1 MMTRRSLAIG
11 GLALFLAHARSSAQE
26 PGRSFLIY
34 FRWNSTVLQPNM
46 QRRILEAA
54 RAAQYHRAARI
65 EVTGYTDTSMSDDES
80 MDISMRMAEVVADG
94 LIKQGLKANS
104 IVVSGMGE
112 GNLVKST
119 ADGVI
124 ESHNRRVEIKVHQAA
139 QPTEPMVI
147 SDARVASQL
156 SRDRTITMRICNSR
170 LVTEE
175 SA

>member
-1 MMTRRSLAIG
+1 
-11 GLALFLAHARSSAQE
+11 
-26 PGRSFLIY
+26 
-34 FRWNSTVLQPNM
+34 
-46 QRRILEAA
+46 
-54 RAAQYHRAARI
+54 
-65 EVTGYTDTSMSDDES
+65 MSDDES

-139 QPTEPMVI
+139 QPTEP
-147 SDARVASQL
+147 SQL
-156 SRDRTITMRICNSR
+156 R
-170 LVTEE
+170 
-175 SA
+175 

>member
-1 MMTRRSLAIG
+1 
-11 GLALFLAHARSSAQE
+11 
-26 PGRSFLIY
+26 
-34 FRWNSTVLQPNM
+34 
-46 QRRILEAA
+46 
-54 RAAQYHRAARI
+54 
-65 EVTGYTDTSMSDDES
+65 

-124 ESHNRRVEIKVHQAA
+124 ESHNGRVEIKVHQAA

-147 SDARVASQL
+147 SDARG
-156 SRDRTITMRICNSR
+156 RIATVQR
-170 LVTEE
+170 QDDHYAHLQQPFGD
-175 SA
+175 

>member
-1 MMTRRSLAIG
+1 
-11 GLALFLAHARSSAQE
+11 
-26 PGRSFLIY
+26 
-34 FRWNSTVLQPNM
+34 
-46 QRRILEAA
+46 
-54 RAAQYHRAARI
+54 
-65 EVTGYTDTSMSDDES
+65 MSDDES

-104 IVVSGMGE
+104 IVVSEMGE

-124 ESHNRRVEIKVHQAA
+124 ESHNRRVEIKVHQAP